1 MQYMLMCFFDEDR
14 WTDLP
19 EAIRRQLMQDYR
31 ALIREI
37 GRSGRLRGSVKLRPS
52 TVSTTVRECGG
63 KLLITDGP
71 FAETREQLGGYHL
84 IECENLDEALA
95 IAQRIPTVRAG
106 GSIEVRPVEE
116 TYA

>member
-1 MQYMLMCFFDEDR
+1 VRYMLMCFFEEDR
-14 WTDLP
+14 WADLP
-19 EAIRRQLMQDYR
+19 EALRQQVMQDYIT
-31 ALIREI
+31 LIREI
-37 GRSGRLRGSVKLRPS
+37 GQSGRLLGSVKLRPS

-84 IECENLDEALA
+84 VECENLDEALA